1 MYVRR
6 QFFEGISM
14 YARRT
19 SSMLA
24 ACFAL
29 PMFVVACGSE
39 SKPVAI
45 STTTSAAAGTAVE
58 EVASPTTS
66 GATTTE
72 APSKSLHGKALAAQ
86 VCLDSLEYFEGLR
99 EMAKQFGETY
109 DPDEAANGLIEFA
122 QSGGEE
128 FLNDLEQAGM
138 DVEPTDP
145 NEPTWAELSAADRA
159 QIEGGIRAAATGEC

>member
-1 MYVRR
+1 
-6 QFFEGISM
+6 M
-14 YARRT
+14 YARRA
-19 SSMLA
+19 SSILT

-29 PMFVVACGSE
+29 PMLVVACGSE

-45 STTTSAAAGTAVE
+45 STTTSAVAGTAVE
-58 EVASPTTS
+58 KISSPTTS
-66 GATTTE
+66 GATSTE

-99 EMAKQFGETY
+99 EMAEQFGDPY
-109 DPDEAANGLIEFA
+109 DPDEAAKGLIELA

>member
-1 MYVRR
+1 
-6 QFFEGISM
+6 M

-19 SSMLA
+19 SSILA

-29 PMFVVACGSE
+29 PMLMVACGSE
-39 SKPVAI
+39 PTPVAI
-45 STTTSAAAGTAVE
+45 SSTTSAVAATAVE
-58 EVASPTTS
+58 DVASTATS

-86 VCLDSLEYFEGLR
+86 VCLDSIEYFEGLR
-99 EMAKQFGETY
+99 EMATQFGETY
-109 DPDEAANGLIEFA
+109 DPDEAAKGLIELA

-128 FLNDLEQAGM
+128 FLDDLEEAGM
-138 DVEPTDP
+138 DIEPTDP

-159 QIEGGIRAAATGEC
+159 QIEGGIRAAAAGEC